1 MGKTTDPQEL
11 RMSMQTLVVLQNF
24 LADVASELSGA
35 DISKCGHIASGT
47 LYPILLRLESAG
59 WLNSR
64 WEKVD
69 PSEVRRPR
77 RRLYRLTGEGQRR
90 ATQVLSTFSKAVPA

>member
-1 MGKTTDPQEL
+1 MGNTKDPQEL
-11 RMSMQTLVVLQNF
+11 RMSMQTLVVLQTF
-24 LADVASELSGA
+24 LGDVAGELSGA
-35 DISKCGHIASGT
+35 DISKCKPIASGT

-59 WLNSR
+59 WLNSK

-90 ATQVLSTFSKAVPA
+90 ATQVLNTFSQTVPT